1 MNMTAYEK
9 ADMILSNGKIITLNS
24 KDETAEAVAI
34 AGDRII
40 RVGSTTDIV
49 KLAGEWTRVIDLKG
63 KTVTPGFVESHC
75 HPSMA
80 GLMMN
85 FEVDVRSAASIDEI
99 IDRLREKAKQLPR
112 GNWLKGF
119 GYNDQKLKER
129 RHPKRWDLDQ
139 ATIDHPVFLGRT
151 DGHLAV
157 ANSVALKRADITKN
171 SPDPEGGRFDRDS
184 QTGEPDGVLREQAQ
198 VAVKSLIPPYTVE
211 EIKAGIL
218 TACHRLAAWGIT
230 SFHDAAVGRE
240 AMLAYQEL
248 LSEGR
253 LPLRVGM
260 MIPGIPLLEFPGFLE
275 ELKTIGLKAGFG
287 NDRLRMYGT
296 KFMCDGSMS
305 GWTAALYD
313 AYTNEPNEYGLIVS
327 SEEELVNGIV
337 EAHKAGLRPVTHA
350 IGDRA
355 IDIVLDAIEKALKER
370 PDPDHRMSIEHC
382 SLPTAKAVERM
393 KRLGVLP
400 SSSVGFL
407 YELGPT
413 HLRGLGPERIKHY
426 FPHKTYLEKGIL
438 AVGNSDWFVTSGD
451 IIQQIFGAVTR
462 KSYTGEVIGLE
473 QAIGI
478 KDALRLY
485 TINGA
490 YASFEENIKGS
501 IEPGKLAD
509 MTVLDRDMI
518 SIPPEDLMDVQIETT
533 IVGGEIVYQ
542 AEKDDSDQD

>member
-1 MNMTAYEK
+1 MAVSEK
-9 ADMILSNGKIITLNS
+9 ADMILNNGKIITLNPR
-24 KDETAEAVAI
+24 DETAEAVAI
-34 AGDRII
+34 AGDKII
-40 RVGSTTDIV
+40 RVGSNAEIAKSV
-49 KLAGEWTRVIDLKG
+49 RNRTRVIDLKG
-63 KTVTPGFVESHC
+63 RTATPGFVESHC

-80 GLMMN
+80 GLMMR
-85 FEVDVRSAASIDEI
+85 FEVDVRSAASVEEI
-99 IDRLREKAKQLPR
+99 VDRLKERAKRLPR

-129 RHPKRWDLDQ
+129 RHPTRWDLDQ
-139 ATIDHPVFLGRT
+139 ASGDHPVFLGRT

-157 ANSVALKRADITKN
+157 ANSAALKMADITKH

-184 QTGEPDGVLREQAQ
+184 QTGEPNGVLREQAQ
-198 VAVKSLIPPYTVE
+198 VAVKSLIPAYTVE
-211 EIKAGIL
+211 EIKEGIL
-218 TACHRLAAWGIT
+218 TACHRLAGWGIT

-287 NDRLRMYGT
+287 NDRLKIYGT

-313 AYTNEPNEYGLIVS
+313 PYTNEPNEYGLIVS
-327 SEEELVNGIV
+327 SQEELVNGIV

-355 IDIVLDAIEKALKER
+355 IDIVLEAIEKALQER
-370 PDPDHRMSIEHC
+370 PDPDHRMSVEHC
-382 SLPTAKAVERM
+382 SLPTAKAVDRM

-407 YELGPT
+407 
-413 HLRGLGPERIKHY
+413 
-426 FPHKTYLEKGIL
+426 
-438 AVGNSDWFVTSGD
+438 
-451 IIQQIFGAVTR
+451 
-462 KSYTGEVIGLE
+462 
-473 QAIGI
+473 
-478 KDALRLY
+478 
-485 TINGA
+485 
-490 YASFEENIKGS
+490 
-501 IEPGKLAD
+501 
-509 MTVLDRDMI
+509 
-518 SIPPEDLMDVQIETT
+518 
-533 IVGGEIVYQ
+533 
-542 AEKDDSDQD
+542 